1 MTHTQLCGRSSE
13 IQNGEH
19 DCRDVTIDGIGRC
32 HGTQQTMSQMISLHF
47 EPQPM
52 SLDNGHFSRSSTLFV
67 THRTPLI
74 GLFFGMASLLLALQC
89 SIRRSPSQTDLPT
102 TLCMPSTWPEQ
113 TSNEYIT
120 KLSLLVDAKFGRR
133 RRLRLPTSS
142 SRAMRGMLT
151 EKSVK

>member
-1 MTHTQLCGRSSE
+1 MTHTQLCARSSE

-19 DCRDVTIDGIGRC
+19 DCRDVTIDGIGRS
-32 HGTQQTMSQMISLHF
+32 HGTQQTMSQISLHF

-52 SLDNGHFSRSSTLFV
+52 SLDQGHFSRCSTP
-67 THRTPLI
+67 TPLI

-133 RRLRLPTSS
+133 RLRLPTSS

-151 EKSVK
+151 EKWVK